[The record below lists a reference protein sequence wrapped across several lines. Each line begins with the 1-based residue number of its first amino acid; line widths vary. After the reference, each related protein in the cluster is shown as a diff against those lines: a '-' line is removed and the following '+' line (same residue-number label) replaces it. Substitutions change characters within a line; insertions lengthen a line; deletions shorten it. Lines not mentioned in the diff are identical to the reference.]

1 MTCKSFGFLAPSGQ
15 EVRGIACGRSERKWR
30 CFCGL
35 AGGYQCDWIL
45 GDRKAEKPAHCDRHL
60 CPDHAFQIGLNKH
73 VCPEHREVWEAFEK
87 TIERRLDY
95 FNRLA
100 IGLLLTV
107 IGLMAAGILNLIIS
121 K

>member
-1 MTCKSFGFLAPSGQ
+1 MTGDNGSKVTLREYVDKLITGAENDIRHERELREQALKTIEDTFTIEKEAQKLRD
-15 EVRGIACGRSERKWR
+15 EKLNDVRTR
-30 CFCGL
+30 FV
-35 AGGYQCDWIL
+35 
-45 GDRKAEKPAHCDRHL
+45 P
-60 CPDHAFQIGLNKH
+60 
-73 VCPEHREVWEAFEK
+73 REVWEAFEK